1 MYSRS
6 ALQSILMIGVVL
18 VSYGCDSD
26 GGSSMSSS
34 VQDAA
39 AGEPD
44 EPLVASRL
52 GIAAA
57 DYLIARWPEL
67 DNTADDCHGPSDC
80 FSMNFASVPAG
91 PAPKFWEYTYGVPLF
106 GIQKL
111 YEKTGDTKYLDF
123 VRKYVDR
130 YVDAE
135 GVISH
140 ARSWPA
146 NPDGTALAPNDP
158 TIQDVIQPSILLFGL
173 HAVTK
178 EDKYARAMKATRLV
192 FDDIARN
199 PQGAF
204 WHKPTYPN
212 QQWLDGIYM
221 SEPFLVRYGA
231 TYAGSDAKQCF
242 DTAAEQ
248 IKLAAEHTFDPETKL
263 YFHAWNGAEDGVWLG
278 LAAPSKVAP
287 RTGQRVSPILWARSL
302 AWFFAGTVDVLEYL
316 PRDHAARPALLEIVH
331 NIARGLEALQD
342 PESGL
347 FYQVLDVRN
356 DALPERGGYPEE
368 SDRPAQPNWL
378 ETSSSALFAY
388 AYAKAVRL
396 HILDAKY
403 LAVAKR
409 AYAGVQS
416 KVELG
421 SDGSVAIR
429 GTVVGMSVG
438 GAYNAYVNADARDD
452 LESGPPP
459 APTTCPT
466 AAQLGPDRTPPLECK
481 YIYVRDNV
489 PQGFGA
495 LLLAASELEF

>member
-1 MYSRS
+1 MT
-6 ALQSILMIGVVL
+6 GVVL
-18 VSYGCDSD
+18 VSYGCDSNGD
-26 GGSSMSSS
+26 DDQSNASAA
-34 VQDAA
+34 VKDAS
-39 AGEPD
+39 PD
-44 EPLVASRL
+44 EPLVTSQL
-52 GIAAA
+52 GVAAA

-67 DNTADDCHGPSDC
+67 DYTPDDCTGPSNC

-91 PAPKFWEYTYGVPLF
+91 AAPKFWEYTYGVPLF
-106 GIQKL
+106 GIQTL
-111 YEKTGDTKYLDF
+111 YEKTGDTRYRDF

-130 YVDAE
+130 YVDADGE
-135 GVISH
+135 ISR

-146 NPDGTALAPNDP
+146 NPDGTQPAPNDP

-173 HAVTK
+173 HKQTK
-178 EDKYARAMKATRLV
+178 EDKYLRAMTRTRGV
-192 FDDIARN
+192 FDDISRN
-199 PQGAF
+199 PDGAF

-231 TYAGSDAKQCF
+231 TYAGKDAATCY
-242 DTAAEQ
+242 DLATEQ
-248 IKLAAEHTFDPETKL
+248 IKLAAEHTFDPPTKL
-263 YFHAWNGAEDGVWLG
+263 YFHAWNGAEDGAWLG
-278 LAAPSKVAP
+278 LALPSKVP
-287 RTGQRVSPILWARSL
+287 PKTGQRVSPILWARSL

-316 PRDHAARPALLEIVH
+316 PRDHADRPALLEIVR
-331 NIARGLEALQD
+331 NIAGGLERLQD
-342 PESGL
+342 EQTGL

-356 DALPERGGYPEE
+356 GSLPERGGYLQE

-396 HILDAKY
+396 GVLDTKY
-403 LAVAKR
+403 LAIAKR

-421 SDGSVAIR
+421 EDGAVTIR

-438 GAYNAYVNADARDD
+438 GVYNAYVNADFRED

-466 AAQLGPDRTPPLECK
+466 ASQLGADRTPPLDCK